1 MQNSGGS
8 ESSSVRKHRKTKKVC
23 KKASSGSCYNPSSE
37 NSMKNRTK
45 AIRETKHIPK
55 NYGKAI
61 INFITR
67 NSVKVEQL
75 CVENGKDVEEFW
87 KVEFFY

>member
-1 MQNSGGS
+1 
-8 ESSSVRKHRKTKKVC
+8 
-23 KKASSGSCYNPSSE
+23 
-37 NSMKNRTK
+37 MKNRTK

-75 CVENGKDVEEFW
+75 CVENGKDVEEFL